1 MLADGAP
8 LVARAR
14 LATGG
19 RWPRIT
25 GADLLPQILAVAE
38 ASGRS
43 VGFLGGLPEV
53 HARLKHVLSTRYPDL
68 VLAGMWA
75 PERAELADPGLSD
88 ALAARV
94 SATNADILVVGLGKP
109 LQESWIAQH
118 GTQVGAAVLLAFGAS
133 ADFLAGAVTRAP
145 EWMQRGGLEWFY
157 RLSREPRRMA
167 RRYLVQGPVSLVR
180 LREASLGP
188 GHPVLSR

>member
-75 PERAELADPGLSD
+75 PERAELADPGLSG

-94 SATNADILVVGLGKP
+94 VRQRRHTRRGAGKP
-109 LQESWIAQH
+109 LRRAGLPSTALRSVLRCCWHSVRRQIFWPAL
-118 GTQVGAAVLLAFGAS
+118 LLAPPGVDA
-133 ADFLAGAVTRAP
+133 
-145 EWMQRGGLEWFY
+145 
-157 RLSREPRRMA
+157 A
-167 RRYLVQGPVSLVR
+167 RRARV
-180 LREASLGP
+180 
-188 GHPVLSR
+188 VLPAVA